1 MQFQRP
7 GRMRLHPGQI
17 RSDILSAHSILLM
30 RIIID
35 YYCEMD
41 RRQHPHATAPKT
53 PSAPQVVDSR
63 TLLQAGQSVVIRH
76 NGVLYTLRE
85 TRQGKLILTK

>member
-1 MQFQRP
+1 M
-7 GRMRLHPGQI
+7 RMVI
-17 RSDILSAHSILLM
+17 V
-30 RIIID
+30 
-35 YYCEMD
+35 YYCDMD
-41 RRQHPHATAPKT
+41 RRQHPHAST
-53 PSAPQVVDSR
+53 PMTTSAPQVVDSR